1 MMKKLLKLEGC
12 TFVESGGI
20 AHDTQIM
27 CAVNASDNATIG
39 QALQIA
45 AQIRQKCSNIRID
58 DNPKSAP
65 LSAAIKNI
73 TMSSIVCHTAVGD
86 VLKWECCVHIKPIDS
101 SGAYFGTSAETA
113 AQIFI
118 NNISI

>member
-1 MMKKLLKLEGC
+1 MLKRLLKLEGC
-12 TFVESGGI
+12 TFVATGGN
-20 AHDTQIM
+20 AHDMQIM
-27 CAVNASDNATIG
+27 CAINAADNATVG

-45 AQIRQKCSNIRID
+45 QQIRRKCDDIRID
-58 DNPKSAP
+58 DSPKSAP

-73 TMSSIVCHTAVGD
+73 TMSSIVYHTAAGD
-86 VLKWECCVHIKPIDS
+86 VLKWECIINIKPIDT

-118 NNISI
+118 SNISI